1 MAMPDTVHF
10 HLERYDDD
18 GVYYVI
24 EGVELAL
31 VTDGRTIE
39 EALRLRREGEGTRV
53 NSPQFP
59 FRTRSLWACA
69 SIVMAQQWPPQLR

>member
-1 MAMPDTVHF
+1 MPDTIHF

-39 EALRLRREGEGTRV
+39 EALRHLREAVELYYEDETGHVAPLPRLEVEFEVT
-53 NSPQFP
+53 P
-59 FRTRSLWACA
+59 AYA
-69 SIVMAQQWPPQLR
+69 

>member
-1 MAMPDTVHF
+1 MAMPETVHF
-10 HLERYDDD
+10 RLERYDDD

-39 EALRLRREGEGTRV
+39 EAVRHLRDVVELYYEDESGHVPAAPVLAG
-53 NSPQFP
+53 
-59 FRTRSLWACA
+59 A
-69 SIVMAQQWPPQLR
+69 SGFGGGG